1 MRYYI
6 ILVFATA
13 VMSLQS
19 IFSKQYNRKCGS
31 PDPTLYTVVLT
42 FWALLFFCVLS
53 GGHVQVPPQLLPY
66 AAGFG
71 IAYAAALGG
80 LNFAI
85 SAGPLSYS
93 CLVNSY
99 SLIIPTLYGIV
110 ILKDEIRIT
119 AYIGIALLC
128 ASIFLINKKKEEGKL
143 SARWILYILT
153 AFVGN
158 GMAAVIQK
166 MQQLKFN
173 GAYKNEFMMT
183 ALAVAFLILAL
194 IALLQKK
201 DVRAGLKGCWKY
213 AAPAGVANG
222 IGNLSTMILGAR
234 IPSAILFPTFSAG
247 TMTIML
253 LASLFLY
260 QEKLTKVQIVGYAIG
275 ILAIC
280 ALNL

>member
-1 MRYYI
+1 
-6 ILVFATA
+6 
-13 VMSLQS
+13 
-19 IFSKQYNRKCGS
+19 
-31 PDPTLYTVVLT
+31 
-42 FWALLFFCVLS
+42 
-53 GGHVQVPPQLLPY
+53 
-66 AAGFG
+66 
-71 IAYAAALGG
+71 
-80 LNFAI
+80 
-85 SAGPLSYS
+85 
-93 CLVNSY
+93 
-99 SLIIPTLYGIV
+99 
-110 ILKDEIRIT
+110 
-119 AYIGIALLC
+119 
-128 ASIFLINKKKEEGKL
+128 
-143 SARWILYILT
+143 
-153 AFVGN
+153 
-158 GMAAVIQK
+158 MAAVIQK
-166 MQQLKFN
+166 MQQLKFD

-183 ALAVAFLILAL
+183 ALAAAFLILAL